1 MINPYAIIGAL
12 ILWAASLAGT
22 GWWAYGAGQD
32 HETSKQ
38 ATAEKIR
45 QQTLDAAQQGAANA
59 ISKVQITNTT
69 IRQAVETRIR
79 EVPVYRSCQHDQR
92 VLDNLNSSLRGEPA
106 LPVNLPGGSG
116 GAQ

>member
-1 MINPYAIIGAL
+1 MGA
-12 ILWAASLAGT
+12 
-22 GWWAYGAGQD
+22 GWWAHGVGRDGEVA
-32 HETSKQ
+32 KQ
-38 ATAEKIR
+38 ASEEKTR
-45 QQTLDAAQQGAANA
+45 RQTLDAAQQGAADA

-79 EVPVYRSCQHDQR
+79 EVPVYRSCVHDQR

-106 LPVNLPGGSG
+106 LPVKLPGGSG

>member
-1 MINPYAIIGAL
+1 MSPYAIIGAL
-12 ILWAASLAGT
+12 VLWGVSLAGA

-38 ATAEKIR
+38 ASAEKIR
-45 QQTLDAAQQGAANA
+45 QQTIDAAQQGAANA

-79 EVPVYRSCQHDQR
+79 EVPVYRSCTHDQR
-92 VLDNLNSSLRGEPA
+92 VLDNLNSSLRGESA
-106 LPVNLPGGSG
+106 VSSKLPGESG